1 MMRLRTVTYCIISPP
16 AGWCWLSLADVP
28 DVVAAGAAHP
38 ALPPAAEA
46 PHQAVLL
53 QAGVG
58 GLQPP
63 AGRHSEHRVI
73 AIFRSG
79 IH

>member
-16 AGWCWLSLADVP
+16 AANWLVLDLADVS

-63 AGRHSEHRVI
+63 AGRHSEN
-73 AIFRSG
+73 G
-79 IH
+79 